1 MLVEAGVEFA
11 VIIGAPLW
19 IFIYF
24 GQRLDFHFHT
34 RHIWALIGI
43 FAALFV
49 SGLVI
54 YRRILYYKSLLK

>member
-1 MLVEAGVEFA
+1 MLIEAGIEFA
-11 VIIGAPLW
+11 VIIGMPLW
-19 IFIYF
+19 IFIYL
-24 GQRLDFHFHT
+24 GQRLDSHFNT
-34 RHIWALIGI
+34 GYMWALVGI